1 MINGI
6 SKIKSLRSFG
16 IYENHTN
23 VGCDEFVRFNLIY
36 GWNGSGKSTLS
47 RLFRS
52 IENKSLNSL
61 SYETPSFDI
70 EYSTDGTNVNTLT
83 QANIETNPLNV
94 RTFNNDFI
102 QENIDWSG
110 TVKSILLVDKQKI
123 SERKQLD
130 QKKNE
135 LKQKREESKSATKTA
150 SDLEAEINK
159 FLSDTAKSIKIS
171 LKVIGTDD
179 RKYLN
184 YNKTSLEKL
193 ITSDPTGVSDTD
205 SVLSEEDIVHHTK
218 SASPVEKPKISLSIS
233 PIQTDFFESDFNA
246 LKALLQKTAVN
257 EVIDF
262 LKENPDVQTWV
273 STGISLHE
281 KHESNECHF
290 CGSTLTES
298 RLTSLN
304 NHFSEAFKLLKE
316 EIAQADKYCKSLPE
330 IDLPAVDSFFEEFQA
345 AYKKAIAPLDEIR
358 RKVSDIVKGWEDCLV
373 QKTNDPFDVSMVVV
387 NVPQSLIDEYNNAVE
402 SINACVKEHND
413 KSGNFQAVTAT
424 HKQALELHY
433 AAEKVIDFDYDMKKK
448 ALKAEQDKAKKV
460 SDEITAINTEVVR
473 LESELS
479 NESIAVDPFN
489 DELAKFLGRTELKL
503 EFDAKEKGYKISRN
517 GTGKLANNLSE
528 GEKTA
533 IAFVYFVTKLKEHDN
548 DIKETI
554 VVVDDPVSSFDSNHL
569 FHSYSFLKKHCENA
583 KQLFVMTHNFSY
595 FKLVRDWVLK
605 KNKFPKG
612 KDPIIKSRAY
622 TIESTCDGVRKSK
635 IVSAGGTLTEYNS
648 EYHYL
653 FSKLYSFKDKANLN
667 LDEVYLCANLSR
679 KLLESFLCFKL
690 PKKRSNFRQLVDD
703 GTRGYSDIKSEDVE
717 KVYRFINKYSHNQEI
732 ELEDNADNLLGES
745 PAILNTILD
754 MVKTIDE
761 HHYNEMEAVVTA

>member
-1 MINGI
+1 
-6 SKIKSLRSFG
+6 
-16 IYENHTN
+16 
-23 VGCDEFVRFNLIY
+23 
-36 GWNGSGKSTLS
+36 
-47 RLFRS
+47 
-52 IENKSLNSL
+52 NKSLNSL

-218 SASPVEKPKISLSIS
+218 SASPVEKPKISLLIS

-246 LKALLQKTAVN
+246 LKALMQKTAVN

-262 LKENPDVQTWV
+262 FKENPDVQTWV

-316 EIAQADKYCKSLPE
+316 E
-330 IDLPAVDSFFEEFQA
+330 
-345 AYKKAIAPLDEIR
+345 
-358 RKVSDIVKGWEDCLV
+358 
-373 QKTNDPFDVSMVVV
+373 N
-387 NVPQSLIDEYNNAVE
+387 
-402 SINACVKEHND
+402 
-413 KSGNFQAVTAT
+413 
-424 HKQALELHY
+424 
-433 AAEKVIDFDYDMKKK
+433 
-448 ALKAEQDKAKKV
+448 
-460 SDEITAINTEVVR
+460 
-473 LESELS
+473 
-479 NESIAVDPFN
+479 
-489 DELAKFLGRTELKL
+489 
-503 EFDAKEKGYKISRN
+503 
-517 GTGKLANNLSE
+517 
-528 GEKTA
+528 
-533 IAFVYFVTKLKEHDN
+533 
-548 DIKETI
+548 
-554 VVVDDPVSSFDSNHL
+554 
-569 FHSYSFLKKHCENA
+569 
-583 KQLFVMTHNFSY
+583 
-595 FKLVRDWVLK
+595 
-605 KNKFPKG
+605 
-612 KDPIIKSRAY
+612 
-622 TIESTCDGVRKSK
+622 
-635 IVSAGGTLTEYNS
+635 
-648 EYHYL
+648 
-653 FSKLYSFKDKANLN
+653 
-667 LDEVYLCANLSR
+667 CAS
-679 KLLESFLCFKL
+679 
-690 PKKRSNFRQLVDD
+690 
-703 GTRGYSDIKSEDVE
+703 
-717 KVYRFINKYSHNQEI
+717 
-732 ELEDNADNLLGES
+732 
-745 PAILNTILD
+745 
-754 MVKTIDE
+754 
-761 HHYNEMEAVVTA
+761 